1 MAVAPLSLRTE
12 DPGLS
17 GVLGMAKV
25 AASGTHLAEARSQSA
40 QGFRVFFFLCSDSY
54 LFLFFVRRFYSI
66 RYLFF
71 GNIQSLF
78 LFVSVNIQSFFALS
92 FIFPVISHW
101 ISLWMHSA
109 CLISRT
115 GLFRRRYGFQ
125 RADFRRADFRR
136 RNASWLAGNFRE
148 RWFPVGRL
156 ILIC

>member
-1 MAVAPLSLRTE
+1 MAVAPLSLWTE

-40 QGFRVFFFLCSDSY
+40 QGFRVFFFRCSDFY

-92 FIFPVISHW
+92 FIFPVISH
-101 ISLWMHSA
+101 
-109 CLISRT
+109 
-115 GLFRRRYGFQ
+115 
-125 RADFRRADFRR
+125 
-136 RNASWLAGNFRE
+136 
-148 RWFPVGRL
+148 
-156 ILIC
+156 